1 MLVMWKRILFISE
14 HGDPLETLGG
24 KQAGGQ
30 NNYVKELA
38 LALGRRGIAV
48 DVVTHWC
55 NPDAPKIEKFGS
67 ISRVFRF
74 AAGHK
79 GYVPKDKIYDLL
91 PAFYEEIKNSIS
103 IEKYD
108 VVHSHYWMSGLLG
121 LALKE
126 EFGIPLVHTSHSLGI
141 AKKQATGIE
150 NPVRLEAE
158 KKVLTSAD
166 KVIATTET
174 EKQIIQDFAGHDT
187 NIEVISIGVAKE
199 FEPQFKKK
207 SVTEPLLVYAG
218 RLEKTKGIS
227 TLLDAFK
234 KMKKENP
241 ELDAKLVLAGG
252 DKEEIDFET
261 GLPVNPK
268 LRDQVKGI
276 EEYIEFI
283 GPQTQQGLSR
293 LFSKATSVIVPSYYE
308 SFGMVAAEAQACG
321 TPVIA
326 SGVGGLKDVVSHG
339 KTGLQVKPK
348 DPSSL
353 ATAMKT
359 ILKDNLLAKRLGREA
374 GERAKRVFNWSSIAK
389 EIDKT
394 YEEMVYTNDYAN
406 ASHRS

>member
-1 MLVMWKRILFISE
+1 MWKRILFISE

-48 DVVTHWC
+48 DVVTHWS
-55 NPDAPKIEKFGS
+55 NPDTPKIEKLGS
-67 ISRVFRF
+67 MSRVIRF

-79 GYVPKDKIYDLL
+79 GYIPKTKIYDLL
-91 PAFYEEIKNSIS
+91 PTFYEEIKKTIS
-103 IEKYD
+103 VQKYD
-108 VVHSHYWMSGLLG
+108 VIHSHYWMSGLLG

-141 AKKQATGIE
+141 AKKQATGVEEPI
-150 NPVRLEAE
+150 RLEAE
-158 KKVLTSAD
+158 KHILNSAD
-166 KVIATTET
+166 KVIATTEV
-174 EKQIIQDFAGHDT
+174 EKQIILDFAD
-187 NIEVISIGVAKE
+187 NNPEVEVISIGVAKE
-199 FEPQFKKK
+199 FQSHSKRKAGMK
-207 SVTEPLLVYAG
+207 PLLVYAG

-227 TLLDAFK
+227 TLLEAFH
-234 KMKKENP
+234 KMKKESP
-241 ELDAKLVLAGG
+241 ELEAKLVLAGG
-252 DKEEIDFET
+252 DKEEIDPIT
-261 GLPVNPK
+261 LLPTDPS
-268 LRDQVKGI
+268 LREKVKGI

-283 GPQTQQGLSR
+283 GPQSQHNLSE

-339 KTGLQVKPK
+339 KTGLQVPPK
-348 DPSSL
+348 DSTQL
-353 ATAMKT
+353 ANAMKK
-359 ILKDNLLAKRLGREA
+359 ILKNNLLAKRLGKEA
-374 GERAKRVFNWSSIAK
+374 AERASRIFNWSSIAK

-394 YEEMVYTNDYAN
+394 YEDLLHANDYAN

>member
-1 MLVMWKRILFISE
+1 MWKRILFISE

-48 DVVTHWC
+48 DVITHWS
-55 NPDAPKIEKFGS
+55 NPSAPQVEKLGNM
-67 ISRVFRF
+67 SRVIRF

-79 GYVPKDKIYDLL
+79 GYIAKDKIYDLL
-91 PAFYEEIKNSIS
+91 PQFYDEIKNNLSIP
-103 IEKYD
+103 KYD

-121 LALKE
+121 LSLKE

-141 AKKQATGIE
+141 AKKQATGTADPI
-150 NPVRLEAE
+150 RLAAE
-158 KKVLTSAD
+158 KKILTSAN
-166 KVIATTET
+166 KVIATTEV
-174 EKQIIQDFAGHDT
+174 EQQIIQDFAGPLT

-199 FEPQFKKK
+199 FQSQVKKK
-207 SVTEPLLVYAG
+207 SVTKPLLVYAG
-218 RLEKTKGIS
+218 RLEKTKGIG

-234 KMKKENP
+234 KLKKENP

-252 DKEEIDFET
+252 DKEEIDINS
-261 GLPVNPK
+261 GLPINPH
-268 LRDQVKGI
+268 LREQVKGI

-283 GPQTQQGLSR
+283 GPQSQQGLSN

-348 DPSSL
+348 DSSQL
-353 ATAMKT
+353 ASAMKT

-374 GERAKRVFNWSSIAK
+374 GERAKRIFNWSSIAK
-389 EIDKT
+389 EIDHT
-394 YEEMVYTNDYAN
+394 YEELLYANDYAN
-406 ASHRS
+406 ASNRS

>member
-1 MLVMWKRILFISE
+1 MWKRILFISE

-48 DVVTHWC
+48 DVITHWC
-55 NPDAPKIEKFGS
+55 NPDAPQVEKLGNM
-67 ISRVFRF
+67 SRVIRF

-79 GYVPKDKIYDLL
+79 GYIPKDKIYDLL
-91 PAFYEEIKNSIS
+91 PQFYDEIKNNIT
-103 IEKYD
+103 IQKYD

-121 LALKE
+121 LSLKE

-141 AKKQATGIE
+141 AKKQATGTA
-150 NPVRLEAE
+150 NPIRLDSE
-158 KKVLTSAD
+158 KKVLASAD
-166 KVIATTET
+166 KVIATTEI
-174 EKQIIQDFAGHDT
+174 EKQIIQDFAGPLT

-199 FEPQFKKK
+199 FQSQVKKK
-207 SVTEPLLVYAG
+207 SVNKPLLVYAG

-234 KMKKENP
+234 KLKKENP

-252 DKEEIDFET
+252 DKEEIDFNS
-261 GLPVNPK
+261 GLPVIPH
-268 LRDQVKGI
+268 LREQVKGI
-276 EEYIEFI
+276 EEYVEFI
-283 GPQTQQGLSR
+283 GPQSQQGLSK

-308 SFGMVAAEAQACG
+308 SFGIVAAEAQACG

-326 SGVGGLKDVVSHG
+326 SEVGGLKDVVSHG

-348 DPSSL
+348 DPSQL
-353 ATAMKT
+353 AKAMKT

-374 GERAKRVFNWSSIAK
+374 GERAKRIFNWSSIAK
-389 EIDKT
+389 EIDHT
-394 YEEMVYTNDYAN
+394 YEELLYANDYAN
-406 ASHRS
+406 ASNRS

>member
-1 MLVMWKRILFISE
+1 MWKRILFISE

-48 DVVTHWC
+48 DVITHWS
-55 NPDAPKIEKFGS
+55 NPSAPQVEKLGNM
-67 ISRVFRF
+67 SRVIRF

-79 GYVPKDKIYDLL
+79 GYIAKDKIYDLL
-91 PAFYEEIKNSIS
+91 PQFYDEIKNNLSIP
-103 IEKYD
+103 KYD

-121 LALKE
+121 LSLKE

-141 AKKQATGIE
+141 AKKQATGTADPI
-150 NPVRLEAE
+150 RLAAE
-158 KKVLTSAD
+158 KKILTSAN
-166 KVIATTET
+166 KVIATTEV
-174 EKQIIQDFAGHDT
+174 EKQIIQDFAGPLT

-199 FEPQFKKK
+199 FQSQVKKK
-207 SVTEPLLVYAG
+207 SVTKKLLVYVG
-218 RLEKTKGIS
+218 SLEKTKGIG

-234 KMKKENP
+234 KLKKENP

-252 DKEEIDFET
+252 DKEEIDINS
-261 GLPVNPK
+261 GLPINPG
-268 LRDQVKGI
+268 LREQVKGI

-283 GPQTQQGLSR
+283 GPQSQQGLSN

-348 DPSSL
+348 DPSQL

-374 GERAKRVFNWSSIAK
+374 GERAKRIFNWSSIAK
-389 EIDKT
+389 EIDHT
-394 YEEMVYTNDYAN
+394 YEELLYANDYAN
-406 ASHRS
+406 ASNRS

>member
-1 MLVMWKRILFISE
+1 MWKRILFISE

-48 DVVTHWC
+48 DVVTHWS
-55 NPDAPKIEKFGS
+55 NPDAPRIEKLGK
-67 ISRVFRF
+67 ISRVLRF
-74 AAGHK
+74 AAGQK

-103 IEKYD
+103 VQKYD

-121 LALKE
+121 LSLKE

-141 AKKQATGIE
+141 AKKEATGTA
-150 NPVRLEAE
+150 NPIRLEAE
-158 KKVLTSAD
+158 KKVLVTAD
-166 KVIATTET
+166 KVIATTDV
-174 EKQIIQDFAGHDT
+174 EKQIIQEFAGPII

-199 FEPQFKKK
+199 FQLQMKKK
-207 SVTEPLLVYAG
+207 SVTKPLFVYAG
-218 RLEKTKGIS
+218 RLEKTKGIG

-234 KMKKENP
+234 KLKKENP

-252 DKEEIDFET
+252 DKEEIDFKT
-261 GLPVNPK
+261 GLPVNPHLK
-268 LRDQVKGI
+268 DKVKGM

-283 GPQTQQGLSR
+283 GPQSQQGLSN

-348 DPSSL
+348 DPSQL
-353 ATAMKT
+353 AKAMKT
-359 ILKDNLLAKRLGREA
+359 ILKDNLLAKRLGKEA
-374 GERAKRVFNWSSIAK
+374 GDRARRIFNWSTIAK

-394 YEEMVYTNDYAN
+394 YEELLYANDYAN

>member
-1 MLVMWKRILFISE
+1 MWKRILFISE

-48 DVVTHWC
+48 DVITHWS
-55 NPDAPKIEKFGS
+55 NPSAPQVEKLGNM
-67 ISRVFRF
+67 SRVIRF

-79 GYVPKDKIYDLL
+79 GYIAKDKIYDLL
-91 PAFYEEIKNSIS
+91 PQFYDEIKNNLSIP
-103 IEKYD
+103 KYD

-121 LALKE
+121 LSLKE

-141 AKKQATGIE
+141 AKKQATGTADPI
-150 NPVRLEAE
+150 RLDAE
-158 KKVLTSAD
+158 KKILTSAN
-166 KVIATTET
+166 KVIATTEV
-174 EKQIIQDFAGHDT
+174 EKQIIQDFAGPLT

-199 FEPQFKKK
+199 FQSQVKKK
-207 SVTEPLLVYAG
+207 SVTKPLLVYAG
-218 RLEKTKGIS
+218 RLEKTKGIG

-234 KMKKENP
+234 KLKKENP

-252 DKEEIDFET
+252 DKEEIDINS
-261 GLPVNPK
+261 GLPINPH
-268 LRDQVKGI
+268 LREQVKGI

-283 GPQTQQGLSR
+283 GPQSQQGLSN

-348 DPSSL
+348 DSSQL
-353 ATAMKT
+353 ASAMKT

-374 GERAKRVFNWSSIAK
+374 GERAKRIFNWSSIAK
-389 EIDKT
+389 EIDQT
-394 YEEMVYTNDYAN
+394 YEELLYAKDYAN
-406 ASHRS
+406 ASNRS